1 MSSHIIIG
9 KKHKVVRNVPT
20 PDGMLYEGEVVKV
33 TDMETTRVRVTD
45 DLGKIYW
52 IEPKHLQVIT

>member
-1 MSSHIIIG
+1 MANHIQIG
-9 KKHKVVRNVPT
+9 KKHKVIRNVPT

-33 TDMETTRVRVTD
+33 TDMENTRVRVTD

-52 IEPKHLQVIT
+52 IEPKHLELIT